1 MRTVSELLVRV
12 IEDHAEIRHDYS
24 GRGMFGEKC
33 FGFVVENPEA
43 AIAEIQADIN
53 GIYEPEELSQEFS
66 ELLQHSRR
74 DSMGFDT
81 ILYFP
86 GYQTTESD
94 MESVEID

>member
-53 GIYEPEELSQEFS
+53 GIYEPEELRQEFT

-74 DSMGFDT
+74 DSMGFDM

-86 GYQTTESD
+86 GYQTTETD
-94 MESVEID
+94 KETEEND

>member
-12 IEDHAEIRHDYS
+12 IEDHADYS

-33 FGFVVENPEA
+33 FGFVVETPEA

-53 GIYEPEELSQEFS
+53 GIYEPEELRQEFS

-86 GYQTTESD
+86 GYQTTETD
-94 MESVEID
+94 KETEEND

>member
-1 MRTVSELLVRV
+1 MKIVSELLVSV

-53 GIYEPEELSQEFS
+53 GIYELKELQQEFT

-81 ILYFP
+81 ILYFL
-86 GYQTTESD
+86 GYQTTETD
-94 MESVEID
+94 KETEEND

>member
-53 GIYEPEELSQEFS
+53 GIYEPEELRQECYKRLPP
-66 ELLQHSRR
+66 EL
-74 DSMGFDT
+74 T
-81 ILYFP
+81 EILHEWEGALYNEEKY
-86 GYQTTESD
+86 GKINN
-94 MESVEID
+94 ID

>member
-53 GIYEPEELSQEFS
+53 GIYELKELQQEFT

-86 GYQTTESD
+86 GYQTTETD
-94 MESVEID
+94 KETEEND

>member
-1 MRTVSELLVRV
+1 MRTISELLVSV

-33 FGFVVENPEA
+33 FGFVAENPEA

-53 GIYEPEELSQEFS
+53 GIYEPEELRQEFS
-66 ELLQHSRR
+66 ELLQHGRR

-86 GYQTTESD
+86 GYQT
-94 MESVEID
+94 VETGKEAEKND

>member
-1 MRTVSELLVRV
+1 MKIVSDLLVRV

-53 GIYEPEELSQEFS
+53 DIYEP
-66 ELLQHSRR
+66 LQHTRR
-74 DSMGFDT
+74 DSMGFDM

-86 GYQTTESD
+86 GYQT
-94 MESVEID
+94 VETGKEAEEND

>member
-53 GIYEPEELSQEFS
+53 GIYEPEELRQEFS

-86 GYQTTESD
+86 GYQTTETD
-94 MESVEID
+94 KEPEEND

>member
-1 MRTVSELLVRV
+1 MEIVSELLVSV
-12 IEDHAEIRHDYS
+12 IEDHAEICHDYS

-53 GIYEPEELSQEFS
+53 GIYEPEELQQEFT

-74 DSMGFDT
+74 DSMGFDM

-86 GYQTTESD
+86 GYQT
-94 MESVEID
+94 VETGKEAEEND